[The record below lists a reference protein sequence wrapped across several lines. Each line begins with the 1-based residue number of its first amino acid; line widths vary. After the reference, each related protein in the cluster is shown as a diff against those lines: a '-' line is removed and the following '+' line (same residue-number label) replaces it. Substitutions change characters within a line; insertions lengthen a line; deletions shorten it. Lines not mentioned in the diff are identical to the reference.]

1 MSEKW
6 IHGYPESINHDS
18 PVNHPYKLAMWWG
31 GAYLIS
37 DTLKCDIHSPIV
49 HPHPPIVSP
58 MISTVLSP
66 FKQGL
71 VSLPGMASIAA
82 DKWLIP
88 ITPCPPAAPWLE
100 RTCEDGAVIAV
111 QTKKLQMCNSVITQ
125 KHWKPCWK
133 QDRHQNWFKQF
144 INLSNENCDISRE
157 YAKNMWLRDARC
169 DGSRRNMFG
178 EVSPCRSWMVLPHLD
193 ENPGDPGE
201 M

>member
-1 MSEKW
+1 MDTLNPL
-6 IHGYPESINHDS
+6 IINHDS

-37 DTLKCDIHSPIV
+37 DTLKCDIHSLIV

-66 FKQGL
+66 FKGWFPCQVWHLSPQTNGWSP
-71 VSLPGMASIAA
+71 SLHVHLLPLGRKELARM
-82 DKWLIP
+82 
-88 ITPCPPAAPWLE
+88 E
-100 RTCEDGAVIAV
+100 RC
-111 QTKKLQMCNSVITQ
+111 KLRNCRCVITQ

-169 DGSRRNMFG
+169 NGSRRNVFG